1 MSCSTDVLTPTRSWI
16 RRVAVALVSVAA
28 AASAVVALGG
38 TGHAIYNGSNVDNT
52 QFPWV
57 VQVRWRNGVWCSGSL
72 IRSDAV
78 LTAAH
83 CVQRGAGG
91 ARVLTLPFVHRHSTP
106 VGATAVPTAA
116 TSQWGGYA
124 GDASCTA
131 RDDIAVL
138 WMTWSVQITPVPLAL
153 TARPPEG
160 SSVTPMGFGA
170 NSRPANNDVALCG
183 HPWPRQPGSTFPRS
197 LVAASETVTSPSV
210 CSTADP
216 PGDRFA
222 YAPETQLCVDG
233 GQTSI
238 NHGDSGGPL
247 VWNGSLAGVASTFL
261 TGPPFLE
268 GFTSVAAEASW
279 LQAQLA
285 AHPVAIQHPA

>member
-1 MSCSTDVLTPTRSWI
+1 LL
-16 RRVAVALVSVAA
+16 AVAA
-28 AASAVVALGG
+28 AAVVAFGG
-38 TGHAIYNGSNVDNT
+38 TGHAIYNGSPVDNN

-83 CVQRGAGG
+83 CVQHGAGG
-91 ARVLTLPFVHRHSTP
+91 ARVITLPFVHRRSTP
-106 VGATAVPTAA
+106 VRAMAVPTAA
-116 TSQWGGYA
+116 TSQWGGYM

-131 RDDIAVL
+131 RDDIAIL
-138 WMTWSVQITPVPLAL
+138 WMKWSLQITPVPLAL
-153 TARPPEG
+153 VDRPPEG
-160 SSVTPMGFGA
+160 SPVTPMGFGA
-170 NSRPANNDVALCG
+170 NNRPADNDVALCG
-183 HPWPRQPGSTFPRS
+183 HGWPRQPASTFPKS
-197 LVAASETVTSPSV
+197 LLAATATVTSSTA

-222 YAPETQLCVDG
+222 FAPETQLCVNG
-233 GQTSI
+233 GEASI

-261 TGPPFLE
+261 TGPPYLD
-268 GFTSVAAEASW
+268 GFTSVAAETSW
-279 LQAQLA
+279 LQAQLTA
-285 AHPVAIQHPA
+285 QPVAVQHRS

>member
-1 MSCSTDVLTPTRSWI
+1 MGDDTRMKL
-16 RRVAVALVSVAA
+16 RLLVALASFLA
-28 AASAVVALGG
+28 AASAVAAFGG
-38 TGHAIYNGSNVDNT
+38 TGHAIYGGSPVDNT

-57 VQVRWRNGVWCSGSL
+57 VQVKWRNGVWCSGSL

-83 CVQRGAGG
+83 CVQAGKGG
-91 ARVLTLPFVHRHSTP
+91 ARVMTLPFVHRHTTP
-106 VGATAVPTAA
+106 VQSTAVPTAA
-116 TSQWGGYA
+116 TSQWGGYS
-124 GDASCTA
+124 GTESCTA
-131 RDDIAVL
+131 RDDIGIL
-138 WMTWSVQITPVPLAL
+138 WMKLSVPITPVPLAL
-153 TARPPEG
+153 SARPPEG

-183 HPWPRQPGSTFPRS
+183 HSWPRQARTTFPRG
-197 LVAASETVTSPSV
+197 LLASTETVTSPTT

-233 GQTSI
+233 GEASV

-247 VWNGSLAGVASTFL
+247 LWNGSLAGVTSTFL
-261 TGPPFLE
+261 TGPPFLD

-285 AHPVAIQHPA
+285 AHPVAP